1 MGRAIFVENVDWSNT
16 HLGKVTPTGD
26 IPVQNLYILG
36 DNSINGS
43 AQLEVAFYP
52 VFTTQR
58 DVSWSIVTGGQYAEI
73 SDSGFLT
80 ASASAGTGQEVTIKV
95 VSTANPTIEGYRTF
109 IVRNEGAVTY
119 PDWLKSDGSCYFLI
133 PGMKLFG
140 GRLIVRGDLPSG
152 NGYLFGSKYSDA
164 ASGARIGMY
173 RQSSSGNVGLGV
185 GDAGYLGTNKSAGTT
200 VFRAE
205 YQFSTSSQSGTND
218 GNAKLYN
225 DTTDELLWTSSNTR
239 VYLDG
244 DISVF
249 VLGSNK
255 SGAGTPFTPGSNT
268 YSASKFYGLKVYD
281 ASDNLIIDAVPAL
294 FGGTPCIHEKVSGN
308 FLYNLGSG
316 TLTTGNDE

>member
-16 HLGKVTPTGD
+16 HLGKVTPTGN

-36 DNSINGS
+36 DNNINGS

-58 DVSWSIVTGGQYAEI
+58 DVLWSIVTGGQYAEI
-73 SDSGFLT
+73 SDTGFLT
-80 ASASAGTGQEVTIKV
+80 ANTSAGTGQEVTIKV

-133 PGMKLFG
+133 PGMKVFG
-140 GRLIVRGDLPSG
+140 GRLIARGDVPSA
-152 NGYLFGSKYSDA
+152 NGYLFGSNYSA
-164 ASGARIGMY
+164 AAIGPRVGMY
-173 RQSSSGNVGLGV
+173 RQSSSGNVGVAV
-185 GDAGYLGTNKSAGTT
+185 GDAGYVGTNKSAGTT
-200 VFRAE
+200 IFRVE
-205 YQFSTSSQSGTND
+205 YNFSASSASGSTD
-218 GNAKLYN
+218 GSARLYN
-225 DTTDELLWTSSNTR
+225 DATNELLWTSTNTR

-244 DISVF
+244 DIAVF
-249 VLGSNK
+249 VHGHNE
-255 SGAGTPFTPGSNT
+255 SGAGTTFTPSTTT

-281 ASDNLIIDAVPAL
+281 ASDNLIIDAVPAI
-294 FGGTPCIHEKVSGN
+294 FGEIPCIHEKVSGN